1 MLRIVTLATLYPSDA
16 QPGLGRFV
24 EAQTVRLA
32 ARPDVDLRVISPVAL
47 PPPPFDRHPRYAALR
62 ALPEREMRQAVRV
75 YRPRAG
81 LLPGVGGMFNPGF
94 VSRAAMPVL
103 TELRREGFA
112 FDVIDAQFFF
122 PDGPAAMRLARAF
135 DVPFSIKARGSDIE
149 YWGQRFDTRAAVHRA
164 AHAAGGLLSVSAAL
178 RNRMIELGLPTASVH
193 YTGVDL
199 DRFGRVDRTAA
210 KSALGITGPLVVSIG
225 NLVALKGHDIVIAAV
240 ASLPGV
246 SLWIAGDGPERAR
259 LAALIAT
266 SGAADRI
273 RLLGAVPHDDVPS
286 LLAAADVV
294 ALASE
299 REGLA
304 NVWVEALACGTPV
317 VAPDIGSARE
327 VIDRPAAG
335 RIVARTSAAFSAAIT
350 ELLAAPPGPAG
361 AREAALR
368 FGWDRN
374 SNALF
379 DHLARTAGHHDES
392 QDPPPGIP
400 RPTRS

>member
-24 EAQTVRLA
+24 EVQSIRLA
-32 ARPDVDLRVISPVAL
+32 ARQDVDLRVISPVAL
-47 PPPPFDRHPRYAALR
+47 PPPPFDRHSRYVGLR
-62 ALPEREMRQAVRV
+62 TLPTQEVRNGV
-75 YRPRAG
+75 QIYRPRAA
-81 LLPGVGGMFNPGF
+81 LLPGMGGALNPWF
-94 VSRAAMPVL
+94 VYRAARPIL
-103 TELRREGFA
+103 AALHRDGFA

-122 PDGPAAMRLARAF
+122 PDGPAAMRLASDF
-135 DVPFSIKARGSDIE
+135 GVPFSIKARGSDIE
-149 YWGQRFDTRAAVHRA
+149 YWGQRFDTRAAVRRA

-178 RNRMIELGLPTASVH
+178 RDKMIALSLPAATVH

-199 DRFGRVDRTAA
+199 DRFGRVTCTEGKAG
-210 KSALGITGPLVVSIG
+210 LGIDGPLVVSIG
-225 NLVALKGHDIVIAAV
+225 NLVALKGHDIVIKAV
-240 ASLPGV
+240 ASLPGAQ
-246 SLWIAGDGPERAR
+246 LLIAGEGPERSR
-259 LAALIAT
+259 LSATIAA

-273 RLLGAVPHDDVPS
+273 RLLGAVPHADVPA

-335 RIVARTSAAFSAAIT
+335 RIVGRTPAAFAAAIRD
-350 ELLAAPPGPAG
+350 LLASPPAPSAT
-361 AREAALR
+361 REAAVR
-368 FGWDRN
+368 FSWDRN
-374 SNALF
+374 SSELF
-379 DHLARTAGHHDES
+379 LHLARVAAIS
-392 QDPPPGIP
+392 A
-400 RPTRS
+400 